1 MSMKILGLLILLL
14 STHVFATSNP
24 YRGSEVNIEIK
35 NDTPCFYI
43 DDMEQKGVFSIV
55 LLNLS
60 RNSKD
65 YWSYDSSFD
74 KSYPTKN
81 NCVVLNGKNFNGFK
95 SLKENTP
102 YSITLGGVKTAY
114 NRDFCITRRS
124 KKLVIQDLR
133 ATQCVDRK
141 LSFWDN
147 LKNYLY
153 K

>member
-1 MSMKILGLLILLL
+1 MMNKYVLLIFLMIPL
-14 STHVFATSNP
+14 SIYATSNP
-24 YRGSEVNIEIK
+24 YRGGEVNIELK

-81 NCVVLNGKNFNGFK
+81 NCVVLNEKNFNGFK

-102 YSITLGGVKTAY
+102 YSVTLGGVKTAY

-141 LSFWDN
+141 PSFWDN
-147 LKNYLY
+147 FKKLFL
-153 K
+153 

>member
-1 MSMKILGLLILLL
+1 MMNKYILLIFLMMPF
-14 STHVFATSNP
+14 SIFANSNP
-24 YRGSEVNIEIK
+24 YRGGEVNIEIK
-35 NDTPCFYI
+35 NETPCFYI
-43 DDMEQKGVFSIV
+43 NDMEQKGIFSIV

-81 NCVVLNGKNFNGFK
+81 NCVVLNEKNFNGFK

-102 YSITLGGVKTAY
+102 YSVTLGGVKTAY
-114 NRDFCITRRS
+114 NRNFCITRIS
-124 KKLVIQDLR
+124 KKIVIQDFR
-133 ATQCVDRK
+133 AAQCVDRK
-141 LSFWDN
+141 SSFWDN
-147 LKNYLY
+147 LKNYFH